1 MPFKIDRLRELLAK
15 IETTAGTAISVTGT
29 DGTVPVMNA
38 VYNDNTSYNRRENA
52 TGGKLAGR
60 RGPLIGTMSFDVEA
74 MGLGATGS
82 VPAWAD
88 LFLPPCGFVKS
99 TATFTYTRTVANQKT
114 ITLKHFIDGKYRQLY
129 GAAGSCRLT
138 YNAGNISLFS
148 FNFTGIV
155 SPIAE
160 TANPAVTLVTT
171 QPIVGAASFTYHNGT
186 NPITLNAPSGVI
198 DWGQTV
204 APIETPNAAGYLRF
218 CVSDYNPIMTVEPYE
233 EAVGSTAIDP
243 DADWVANSE
252 RAISLVLGSS
262 ANNTMTIA
270 ASKATHSSAPSWGE
284 RQRLVTRGFNLDF
297 NDDSAPTIVFS

>member
-1 MPFKIDRLRELLAK
+1 MPKIDRLRVLGAK
-15 IETTAGTAISVTGT
+15 IETTAGTPIAISASDATTPAYNV
-29 DGTVPVMNA
+29 
-38 VYNDNTSYNRRENA
+38 VYNDNTTYTRRENV
-52 TGGKLAGR
+52 TGGKLQGR
-60 RGPLIGTMSFDVEA
+60 RGPLIATMSFDIEA

-88 LFLPPCGFVKS
+88 IFLPACGFVKS
-99 TATFTYTRTVANQKT
+99 TATFTYTRTVASQKT
-114 ITLKHFIDGKYRQLY
+114 LTLKHFIDGKFRQIY
-129 GAAGSCRLT
+129 GAAGTCRLT
-138 YNAGNISLFS
+138 YNAGNISRFS
-148 FNFTGIV
+148 FNFTGIA
-155 SPIAE
+155 SAIAE
-160 TANPAVTLVTT
+160 LSNISPTLVTT
-171 QPIVGAASFTYHNGT
+171 QPIVGAASFTYNNGSGA
-186 NPITLNAPSGVI
+186 ITLNAPSGVI

-233 EAVGSTAIDP
+233 EAVSGNIDG

-252 RAISLVLGSS
+252 RAVSLALGST
-262 ANNTMTIA
+262 ANNTITIA

>member
-1 MPFKIDRLRELLAK
+1 MPKIDRLRVLGAK
-15 IETTAGTAISVTGT
+15 IETTAGTAISISASDATT
-29 DGTVPVMNA
+29 PTFNNT
-38 VYNDNTSYNRRENA
+38 YTDNTSFTRRENVS
-52 TGGKLAGR
+52 GGKLQGR
-60 RGPLIGTMSFDVEA
+60 RGPLIGTMSFDIEA

-88 LFLPPCGFVKS
+88 IFLPACGFVKS

-114 ITLKHFIDGKYRQLY
+114 LTLKHFIDGKYRQLY

-138 YNAGNISLFS
+138 YNAGGISMFS
-148 FNFTGIV
+148 FSFTGIV

-160 TANPAVTLVTT
+160 LSNISPTLVTT
-171 QPIVGAASFTYHNGT
+171 QPIVGASAFTYHNGT
-186 NPITLNAPSGVI
+186 GAITLNAPSGVI

-204 APIETPNAAGYLRF
+204 APIETANSAGYLRF

-233 EAVGSTAIDP
+233 EATGSGAIDG

-252 RAISLVLGSS
+252 RAISLALGST
-262 ANNTMTIA
+262 ANNTITIA
-270 ASKATHSSAPSWGE
+270 ATKASHSAAPNWGN

-297 NDDSAPTIVFS
+297 NDDAAPTIVFS

>member
-1 MPFKIDRLRELLAK
+1 MPKIDRLRELLAK
-15 IETTAGTAISVTGT
+15 IETTAGTAIAVTGT

-74 MGLGATGS
+74 MGLGTTGS

-99 TATFTYTRTVANQKT
+99 TATFTYTRVVANQKT

-138 YNAGNISLFS
+138 YNAGNINRFS

-155 SPIAE
+155 MPIAE

-171 QPIVGAASFTYHNGT
+171 QPIVGASAFTYHNGT
-186 NPITLNAPSGVI
+186 GAITLNAPSGVI

-233 EAVGSTAIDP
+233 EAISGNIDG
-243 DADWVANSE
+243 DSDWVANSE
-252 RAISLVLGSS
+252 RAVSLVLGSS
-262 ANNTMTIA
+262 ANNTITIA